1 MLFNS
6 FEYLLFLPIVFL
18 FYWFVFDY
26 AMSKCKHQLLLQNL
40 FVVVA
45 SYIFYGWWDWRFLI
59 LIAITTLLS
68 FLSGIGIEYA
78 PTQRGKKAVMIANI
92 VVNLGILG
100 IYKYYDF
107 FAREFA
113 ELFGIESDFLL
124 LHLILPVG
132 ISFYTFQALSYS
144 IDVYRKQIQPTH
156 DIVAFTAF
164 LSFFPQLV
172 AGPIERATN
181 LLPQFQ
187 RKRTFDYATAV
198 DGMRQI
204 LWGLF
209 KKIVV
214 ADNCA
219 TYVDTVFADISN
231 QSGSTLL
238 LAAVLFTFQIYGDFS
253 GYSDIAIGTA
263 KLFGIKLMRNFNVP
277 YFSRDIAEFWR
288 RWHISLTTWFR
299 DYVYIPLGGSRP
311 VVPDWIM
318 KNNNAPKLIQ
328 QHQQLNST
336 TFRANQHPGATG
348 DTMLGDEN
356 ILRRCDRYK
365 KTIAVRN
372 TFIIFLLSGF
382 WHGANWTFMLWGAYH
397 ALLFVPLLLQGKN
410 RRYRDT
416 VATITLPDGTIKT
429 KWLPSLKEAGQM
441 LLTFALAVL
450 GWIVFRATGMKTL
463 SVWISGI
470 FDSSL
475 FSMPLWNETT
485 SSIIQLICFIL
496 LMLIIE
502 WINRNQS
509 HGLVLTIKQK
519 WIRLLTYYVLIFAII
534 FNYGQEQTF
543 IYFQF

>member
-6 FEYLLFLPIVFL
+6 FEFALFLPIVFL
-18 FYWFVFDY
+18 LYWFVFDY
-26 AMSKCKHQLLLQNL
+26 ALSKCKHQLLLQNL
-40 FVVVA
+40 FIVVA

-59 LIAITTLLS
+59 LIAITTVLS
-68 FLSGIGIEYA
+68 FLSGIGIEKA
-78 PTQRGKKAVMIANI
+78 PTQRSKKAVMIANI
-92 VVNLGILG
+92 IVNLGILG
-100 IYKYYDF
+100 VYKYYDF

-113 ELFGIESDFLL
+113 ELIGVEADFLL

-144 IDVYRKQIQPTH
+144 IDVYRKQLEPTH

-164 LSFFPQLV
+164 LSFFPHLV

-187 RKRTFDYATAV
+187 KKRSFDYAIAV

-219 TYVDTVFADISN
+219 TYVDTVFADISS

-311 VVPDWIM
+311 NIPEAIRL
-318 KNNNAPKLIQ
+318 K
-328 QHQQLNST
+328 
-336 TFRANQHPGATG
+336 G
-348 DTMLGDEN
+348 DKAIEA
-356 ILRRCDRYK
+356 RYTK
-365 KTIAVRN
+365 WIAVRN
-372 TFIIFLLSGF
+372 TFVIFLLSGF
-382 WHGANWTFMLWGAYH
+382 WHGANWTFVLWGAYH
-397 ALLFVPLLLQGKN
+397 ALLFVPLLLMGKN
-410 RRYRDT
+410 RRYRDDDQT
-416 VATITLPDGTIKT
+416 WRDIPR
-429 KWLPSLKEAGQM
+429 M
-441 LLTFALAVL
+441 LLTFVLVVIGWILFRSPDMGSCVDYLAGIGHSSILSLPFVENALHLAVTSIAILVML
-450 GWIVFRATGMKTL
+450 GMEWRKQLPNRWWMYFALTL
-463 SVWISGI
+463 AIW
-470 FDSSL
+470 
-475 FSMPLWNETT
+475 W
-485 SSIIQLICFIL
+485 
-496 LMLIIE
+496 
-502 WINRNQS
+502 
-509 HGLVLTIKQK
+509 
-519 WIRLLTYYVLIFAII
+519 FA
-534 FNYGQEQTF
+534 GQDMDF

>member
-1 MLFNS
+1 MRG
-6 FEYLLFLPIVFL
+6 
-18 FYWFVFDY
+18 
-26 AMSKCKHQLLLQNL
+26 CKRQLLWQNL
-40 FVVVA
+40 LIVVA
-45 SYIFYGWWDWRFLI
+45 SYVFYGWWDWRFLI
-59 LIAITTLLS
+59 LIAITTILS
-68 FLSGIGIEYA
+68 FISGIGIEKA
-78 PTQRGKKAVMIANI
+78 PTQRGKKAIMITNI

-107 FAREFA
+107 FAMQFA
-113 ELFGIESDFLL
+113 RLFGIKSDFLL

-144 IDVYRKQIQPTH
+144 IDVYRKQLEPTH
-156 DIVAFTAF
+156 DIISFTAF

-187 RKRTFDYATAV
+187 KKRTFDYAQAV

-219 TYVDTVFADISN
+219 TYVDQVFADLGSH
-231 QSGSTLL
+231 SGSTLL
-238 LAAVLFTFQIYGDFS
+238 LAAILFTFQIYGDFS

-311 VVPDWIM
+311 DISKPHRLFASSPAAYT
-318 KNNNAPKLIQ
+318 K
-328 QHQQLNST
+328 
-336 TFRANQHPGATG
+336 
-348 DTMLGDEN
+348 
-356 ILRRCDRYK
+356 C
-365 KTIAVRN
+365 IAVRN

-382 WHGANWTFMLWGAYH
+382 WHGANWTFLLWGAYH
-397 ALLFVPLLLQGKN
+397 ALLFVPLLLMNKN

-416 VATITLPDGTIKT
+416 VATTTLPDGTTKT
-429 KWLPSLKEAGQM
+429 KLFPSLKESLQM
-441 LLTFALAVL
+441 LVTFVL
-450 GWIVFRATGMKTL
+450 VVFGWIIFRATGMNTL
-463 SVWISGI
+463 TTWIDGI

-475 FSMPLWNETT
+475 LSIPYLMNRQYYIPLA
-485 SSIIQLICFIL
+485 IAIF
-496 LMLIIE
+496 LMLLVV
-502 WINRNQS
+502 WINRKQA
-509 HGLVLTIKQK
+509 HGFVLHVKYK
-519 WIRLLTYYVLIFAII
+519 WLRLIIYYLLIFAII
-534 FNYGQEQTF
+534 ANFGQEQSF

>member
-1 MLFNS
+1 MHMCVFFSTFACPIDSNYNCMLFNS
-6 FEYLLFLPIVFL
+6 FEFLIFLPIVFL
-18 FYWFVFDY
+18 LYWFVFDY
-26 AMSKCKHQLLLQNL
+26 AIRKCKKQLLWQNL

-59 LIAITTLLS
+59 LIAITTILS
-68 FLSGIGIEYA
+68 FLSGIGIEKA
-78 PTQRGKKAVMIANI
+78 HTQRGKKAVMIANI

-100 IYKYYDF
+100 VYKYYDF
-107 FAREFA
+107 FAAQFA
-113 ELFGIESDFLL
+113 QLFGIESDFLL

-187 RKRTFDYATAV
+187 RKRHFDYTQAV

-219 TYVDTVFADISN
+219 AYVDTVFADIST
-231 QSGSTLL
+231 QSGSTLV

-311 VVPDWIM
+311 VVPERL
-318 KNNNAPKLIQ
+318 KAKGER
-328 QHQQLNST
+328 
-336 TFRANQHPGATG
+336 RAA
-348 DTMLGDEN
+348 
-356 ILRRCDRYK
+356 RYIK
-365 KTIAVRN
+365 WIAVRN
-372 TFIIFLLSGF
+372 TFVIFLLSGF
-382 WHGANWTFMLWGAYH
+382 WHGANWTFVLWGAYH
-397 ALLFVPLLLQGKN
+397 ALLFVPLLVMNKN
-410 RRYRDT
+410 RRFMNDERQWTD
-416 VATITLPDGTIKT
+416 IPR
-429 KWLPSLKEAGQM
+429 M
-441 LLTFALAVL
+441 LLTFVL
-450 GWIVFRATGMKTL
+450 VVIGWIFFRASDMA
-463 SVWISGI
+463 SCWDYFSGI
-470 FDSSL
+470 WQLSL
-475 FSMPLWNETT
+475 FTLPVVENALLLWTT
-485 SSIIQLICFIL
+485 IAAIIV
-496 LMLIIE
+496 MLIIE
-502 WINRNQS
+502 WTKQLPNRWWLYY
-509 HGLVLTIKQK
+509 GLLVAI
-519 WIRLLTYYVLIFAII
+519 WWFA
-534 FNYGQEQTF
+534 GQDVDF

>member
-6 FEYLLFLPIVFL
+6 FEYLIFLPIVFL
-18 FYWFVFDY
+18 LYWFVFDY
-26 AMSKCKHQLLLQNL
+26 ALSKCKRQLLWQNL

-92 VVNLGILG
+92 IINLGILG

-107 FAREFA
+107 FATQFA
-113 ELFGIESDFLL
+113 RLFGIESDFLL

-187 RKRTFDYATAV
+187 KKRTFDYATAV

-238 LAAVLFTFQIYGDFS
+238 LAAILFTFQIYGDFS

-311 VVPDWIM
+311 ALPARLQCKVDSV
-318 KNNNAPKLIQ
+318 KCNGLHSTPKII
-328 QHQQLNST
+328 N
-336 TFRANQHPGATG
+336 
-348 DTMLGDEN
+348 
-356 ILRRCDRYK
+356 RYAK
-365 KTIAVRN
+365 AIAVRN

-382 WHGANWTFMLWGAYH
+382 WHGANWTFVLWGAYH
-397 ALLFVPLLLQGKN
+397 ALLFVPLLLMGKN
-410 RRYRDT
+410 RRYRADDQT
-416 VATITLPDGTIKT
+416 WRDIPR
-429 KWLPSLKEAGQM
+429 M
-441 LLTFALAVL
+441 LLTFVL
-450 GWIVFRATGMKTL
+450 VVIGWILFRSPDMGSCVDYLAGIWDRSIVSVPFVENAGHLATTAIAILVMLGMEWRRQLPNRWWIYFALTL
-463 SVWISGI
+463 AIW
-470 FDSSL
+470 
-475 FSMPLWNETT
+475 W
-485 SSIIQLICFIL
+485 
-496 LMLIIE
+496 
-502 WINRNQS
+502 
-509 HGLVLTIKQK
+509 
-519 WIRLLTYYVLIFAII
+519 FA
-534 FNYGQEQTF
+534 GQDVDF

>member
-6 FEYLLFLPIVFL
+6 FEFAIFLPIVFL
-18 FYWFVFDY
+18 LYWFVFDY
-26 AMSKCKHQLLLQNL
+26 ALSKCKRQLLWQNL

-68 FLSGIGIEYA
+68 FLSGIGIEYT

-92 VVNLGILG
+92 IINLGILG

-107 FAREFA
+107 FATQFA
-113 ELFGIESDFLL
+113 RLFGIEADFLL

-144 IDVYRKQIQPTH
+144 IDVYHKQIQPTH

-187 RKRTFDYATAV
+187 KKRSFDYATAV

-231 QSGSTLL
+231 QSSSTLV

-311 VVPDWIM
+311 NIPEAIRQ
-318 KNNNAPKLIQ
+318 K
-328 QHQQLNST
+328 
-336 TFRANQHPGATG
+336 G
-348 DTMLGDEN
+348 DKALEA
-356 ILRRCDRYK
+356 RYTK
-365 KTIAVRN
+365 WIAVRN
-372 TFIIFLLSGF
+372 TFVIFLLSGF
-382 WHGANWTFMLWGAYH
+382 WHGANWTFVLWGAYH
-397 ALLFVPLLLQGKN
+397 ALLFVPLLLLNKN

-450 GWIVFRATGMKTL
+450 GWIIFRAT
-463 SVWISGI
+463 SIANVGI
-470 FDSSL
+470 YLQHVFDISL
-475 FSMPLWNETT
+475 FSPPMIITGVKRTLL
-485 SSIIQLICFIL
+485 SIVILLVVEWLHRDKQHGLDLSNRNKAIQLAISYAIVLFIL
-496 LMLIIE
+496 E
-502 WINRNQS
+502 FGANAQS
-509 HGLVLTIKQK
+509 
-519 WIRLLTYYVLIFAII
+519 
-534 FNYGQEQTF
+534 F

>member
-1 MLFNS
+1 MRGCKCQ
-6 FEYLLFLPIVFL
+6 LLWQNLLIVF
-18 FYWFVFDY
+18 
-26 AMSKCKHQLLLQNL
+26 
-40 FVVVA
+40 A

-59 LIAITTLLS
+59 LIAITTILS
-68 FLSGIGIEYA
+68 FLSGIGIEKA
-78 PTQRGKKAVMIANI
+78 PTQRGKKAIMIANI

-100 IYKYYDF
+100 VYKYYDF
-107 FAREFA
+107 FATQFA
-113 ELFGIESDFLL
+113 ELFGIKSDFLL

-144 IDVYRKQIQPTH
+144 IDVYRKQLEPTH
-156 DIVAFTAF
+156 DIISFTAF

-187 RKRTFDYATAV
+187 KKRTFDYAQAV

-219 TYVDTVFADISN
+219 TYVDQVFADLGSH
-231 QSGSTLL
+231 SGSTLL
-238 LAAVLFTFQIYGDFS
+238 LAAILFTFQIYGDFS

-311 VVPDWIM
+311 DISKPHRLFASSPAAYT
-318 KNNNAPKLIQ
+318 K
-328 QHQQLNST
+328 
-336 TFRANQHPGATG
+336 
-348 DTMLGDEN
+348 
-356 ILRRCDRYK
+356 C
-365 KTIAVRN
+365 IAVRN

-382 WHGANWTFMLWGAYH
+382 WHGANWTFLLWGAYH
-397 ALLFVPLLLQGKN
+397 ALLFVPLLLMNKN

-416 VATITLPDGTIKT
+416 VATTTLPDGTTKT
-429 KWLPSLKEAGQM
+429 KLFPSLKESLQM
-441 LLTFALAVL
+441 LVTFVL
-450 GWIVFRATGMKTL
+450 VVFGWIIFRATGMKTL
-463 SVWISGI
+463 TTWMTGI
-470 FDSSL
+470 FDSTL
-475 FSMPLWNETT
+475 FSIPWLMNRYYYIPLAINILIM
-485 SSIIQLICFIL
+485 IIFEWTNRTKEHSFQLNIKYKWLRWSFYLIFIL
-496 LMLIIE
+496 TLFL
-502 WINRNQS
+502 S
-509 HGLVLTIKQK
+509 IKVDTPQ
-519 WIRLLTYYVLIFAII
+519 
-534 FNYGQEQTF
+534 F

>member
-6 FEYLLFLPIVFL
+6 FEYLIFLPIVFL
-18 FYWFVFDY
+18 LYWFVFDY
-26 AMSKCKHQLLLQNL
+26 ALSKCKRQLLWQNL

-59 LIAITTLLS
+59 LIAITTLCSFASGLMISWCERNLS
-68 FLSGIGIEYA
+68 EGG
-78 PTQRGKKAVMIANI
+78 GKYSRLKWLFNPKLWLWANI
-92 VVNLGILG
+92 LLNLGILG
-100 IYKYYDF
+100 VYKYYDF

-113 ELFGIESDFLL
+113 ELIGIEADFLL

-181 LLPQFQ
+181 LLPQFYK
-187 RKRTFDYATAV
+187 KRTFDYATAV

-231 QSGSTLL
+231 QSGSTLV

-311 VVPDWIM
+311 ALPARLEV
-318 KNNNAPKLIQ
+318 KGERLKA
-328 QHQQLNST
+328 
-336 TFRANQHPGATG
+336 
-348 DTMLGDEN
+348 
-356 ILRRCDRYK
+356 RYTK
-365 KTIAVRN
+365 CIAVRN

-382 WHGANWTFMLWGAYH
+382 WHGANWTFVLWGAYH
-397 ALLFVPLLLQGKN
+397 ALLFVPLLLMNKN

-429 KWLPSLKEAGQM
+429 QWLPSLKEAGQM
-441 LLTFALAVL
+441 LLTFALAVF
-450 GWIVFRATGMKTL
+450 GWIIFRAQDISQFGEVISTICSDSLL
-463 SVWISGI
+463 SVPWLMNRQYYVPLLINIAILLIVEWLNRTKEHGLKVLPNNPIARILIYYGI
-470 FDSSL
+470 FL
-475 FSMPLWNETT
+475 
-485 SSIIQLICFIL
+485 
-496 LMLIIE
+496 
-502 WINRNQS
+502 
-509 HGLVLTIKQK
+509 
-519 WIRLLTYYVLIFAII
+519 LIF
-534 FNYGQEQTF
+534 FFTGKNETF